1 MKRLRFGIFGSGF
14 MGRTHAEAVRR
25 LPNAELI
32 AVAGGSRAPG
42 LAERYGVACEPDAAA
57 LLRRKD
63 IDAVVITAPHAVH
76 VEEGL
81 AALRSGRHILVEK
94 PLTTTV
100 ADADALIAEAKRNSL
115 TLAVGYQQRFR
126 VNNARALALI
136 REGAIGRVL
145 AVQVSMPMY
154 AGAIKA
160 GGFGGN
166 WAWWNDPASVGHLIN
181 SSPHAI
187 DLLRGFTGGDVVTVS
202 AFSRTFLPDLT
213 VEDTTM
219 GLMEFST
226 GAICSLFSS
235 RALPAPSFPGEEFRF
250 RITGSTGLLDLDP
263 YGELRLSDEAN
274 GWRVVSQQPPV
285 KHEGADTAFADV
297 RMQAYRDQMAA
308 FIDLIEGRPSTVGT
322 GADGRA
328 GVEACL
334 AMIESSR
341 QKCWIYPGRNNPCGA
356 S

>member
-25 LPNAELI
+25 LPNAELV

-63 IDAVVITAPHAVH
+63 IDAVVITTPHAVH

-250 RITGSTGLLDLDP
+250 RITGTTGLLDLDP
-263 YGELRLSDEAN
+263 YGELRLSDEAS